1 MILPIKKWPDPIL
14 LQVCR
19 PWDFDDQPTHRLL
32 QRFIEQDLIDTMV
45 SENALG
51 LAANQVGVGYRIVA
65 MNVQAGEYAEQKIVL
80 VNPIVSKQSDE
91 LWEATEGCLSFPRVE
106 LTIAR
111 SKYVFVHWTDVTGNL
126 HSGIFSDIDAK
137 CLLHEIDHL
146 DGKVFKDYVS
156 DLKFKTA
163 VRKAKK
169 K

>member
-1 MILPIKKWPDPIL
+1 
-14 LQVCR
+14 
-19 PWDFDDQPTHRLL
+19 
-32 QRFIEQDLIDTMV
+32 
-45 SENALG
+45 
-51 LAANQVGVGYRIVA
+51 
-65 MNVQAGEYAEQKIVL
+65 MNESSQQLVL
-80 VNPIVSKQSDE
+80 VNPEIHQLSEE
-91 LWEATEGCLSFPRVE
+91 LWEHTEGCLSFPRVE